1 MAQMNKMMK
10 QMQKLQEQME
20 RMQKKLAEKEVTHS
34 AGGGMVKATVNG
46 RQELVNIE
54 IDPEVIDPED
64 REMLEDL
71 IIAAVNGAMEE
82 ANQLA
87 QSEMA
92 QLTGGLS
99 IPGM

>member
-1 MAQMNKMMK
+1 MK